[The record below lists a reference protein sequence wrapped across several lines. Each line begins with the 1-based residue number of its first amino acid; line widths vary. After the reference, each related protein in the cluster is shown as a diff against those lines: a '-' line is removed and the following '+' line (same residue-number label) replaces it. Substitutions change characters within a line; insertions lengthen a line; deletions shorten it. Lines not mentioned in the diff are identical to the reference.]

1 MELSSRIITPE
12 GYLIAEVVLCR
23 TGIQEYHS
31 SELQGAQGEPRI
43 IRVYRP
49 EGEVFAP
56 EAIASFRL
64 KPFCNGH
71 GAMIDTG
78 NIKQYQAGTISDNL
92 WRAGDS
98 LVGRVII
105 TDQLTINAI
114 RGGKTQV
121 SCGYDADYDWTPGL
135 TPDGVGYE
143 AVQRNI
149 RGNHLALVD
158 EGRCGCQC
166 AIKDEGIKLENEN
179 EVKDAPVEGAPVMAA
194 PDIGAQIATLITMMQ
209 ALTEKVD
216 KIAGAE
222 MAEGEVPTEGE
233 MTGEVITPDMA
244 EIKAD
249 DPEAA
254 TTDGLLRVYDEA
266 KALVGA
272 GVKITGSNAKQ
283 IKAAALKIKYPSASF
298 DGKSY
303 AYLSARFDAA
313 LAERDQQ
320 TAMDA
325 AINGANKAP
334 TTSMDARAKFIKRQ
348 NGGKK

>member
-1 MELSSRIITPE
+1 MELSSRVITPE

-49 EGEVFAP
+49 ASEVFAP

-166 AIKDEGIKLENEN
+166 AIKDGSNKLENEKL
-179 EVKDAPVEGAPVMAA
+179 KDMEEMPPAVV
-194 PDIGAQIATLITMMQ
+194 PDLSTQIATLITMMQ

-313 LAERDQQ
+313 LAARDQQ

-325 AINGANKAP
+325 AVRGANATP
-334 TTSMDARAKFIKRQ
+334 TSSMDARKKFIEKQ
-348 NGGKK
+348 NEGKK

>member
-166 AIKDEGIKLENEN
+166 AIKDGSNKLENEKL
-179 EVKDAPVEGAPVMAA
+179 KDMEEMPPAVV
-194 PDIGAQIATLITMMQ
+194 PDLSTQIATLITMMQ

-313 LAERDQQ
+313 LAARDQQ

-325 AINGANKAP
+325 AVRGANATP
-334 TTSMDARAKFIKRQ
+334 TSSMDARKKFIEKQ
-348 NGGKK
+348 NEGKK